1 MRSMTGYGSGRAA
14 LGQGHVV
21 LDMRA
26 VNHRFL
32 DVRVRLPS
40 RIQSRTSTVE
50 RVVRAHLERGRVD
63 VTARLEGQ
71 TLPQP
76 MLDLDRARVVYGELT
91 ALRDALNPD
100 EPMPLALLS
109 SVPDLFVINR
119 NIDEEALDLSLEQ
132 ATEAACA
139 AVAAMRR
146 NEGEALASELGNRL
160 SELGASVEALKLAL
174 PEMVEG
180 RRARLRDRLGVLL
193 AGVNAELEPAR
204 LEQEIAMLADRSDVT
219 EELVRL
225 DSHGSQMLELIEN
238 SDAPVGKRI
247 DFLLQEMA
255 REANKIGS
263 KVQDGAMTTHV
274 IALRASIEQMR
285 EQAQN
290 VL

>member
-1 MRSMTGYGSGRAA
+1 MQSMTGYGSGRAA
-14 LGQGHVV
+14 LGEGHVV
-21 LDMRA
+21 LDLRT

-40 RIQSRTSTVE
+40 RIQGRTPTVE
-50 RVVRAHLERGRVD
+50 RVIRARLERGRVD
-63 VTARLEGQ
+63 VTARFEGQ

-76 MLDLDRARVVYGELT
+76 ALDLDRARAVYGELA

-100 EPMPLALLS
+100 EPVPLALLS
-109 SVPDLFVINR
+109 SVPDLFVSNR
-119 NIDEEALDLSLEQ
+119 SIDEEALDRSLGR
-132 ATEAACA
+132 AAEAACD
-139 AVAAMRR
+139 AVMAMRDK
-146 NEGEALASELGNRL
+146 EGDALAAEFGTRL
-160 SELGASVEALKLAL
+160 SELGASIGALKIAV

-180 RRARLRDRLGVLL
+180 RRARLRDRLDALL
-193 AGVNAELEPAR
+193 AGADTKLEPSR
-204 LEQEIAMLADRSDVT
+204 LEQEIAVLADRSDVA

-225 DSHGSQMLELIEN
+225 DSHRDQMLELIEN
-238 SDAPVGKRI
+238 SSAPVGKRI

-255 REANKIGS
+255 REANTIGS

-274 IALRASIEQMR
+274 IALKACVEQMR